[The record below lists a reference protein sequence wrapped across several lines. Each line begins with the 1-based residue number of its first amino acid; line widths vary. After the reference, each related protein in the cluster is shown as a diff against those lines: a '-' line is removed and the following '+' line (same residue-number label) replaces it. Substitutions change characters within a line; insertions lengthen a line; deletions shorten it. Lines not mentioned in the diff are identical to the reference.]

1 MHFGQISV
9 WEVELAAAAE
19 GLLSRFEPPFQILGG
34 SEFASNA
41 PLEARA
47 STDSPTSST
56 LGGVP
61 EPLWGLPRGHLGP
74 EKLRGL

>member
-1 MHFGQISV
+1 MHFGQKSV
-9 WEVELAAAAE
+9 WEVEFAAAAE
-19 GLLSRFEPPFQILGG
+19 GLLSKFEPPFHISSS
-34 SEFASNA
+34 SEFVSNA
-41 PLEARA
+41 PLEASA
-47 STDSPTSST
+47 STDSPTWST